1 MCRGTMRELRI
12 VVATADAERLRGA
25 LVMAA
30 AQAALGGKAVVFLQ
44 LDAVGLLQAP
54 MGAPQDE
61 AHRAAGLPSLAML
74 VDEALGLGVA
84 LLACQSGLALCG
96 LSAQDLPQGVEVGG
110 PVSFLQRTDDEARLL
125 FA

>member
-1 MCRGTMRELRI
+1 MRELRI

-30 AQAALGGKAVVFLQ
+30 AQAALGGGVTLFLQ
-44 LDAVGLLQAP
+44 LDAVGLLRAP
-54 MGAPQDE
+54 RSAPLDE
-61 AHRAAGLPSLAML
+61 AHRAAGLPSLAM
-74 VDEALGLGVA
+74 VIEEALGLGVI

-96 LSAQDLPQGVEVGG
+96 MTVDDLPKGVEVGG
-110 PVSFLQRTDDEARLL
+110 PVGFLQQTSDEARLI